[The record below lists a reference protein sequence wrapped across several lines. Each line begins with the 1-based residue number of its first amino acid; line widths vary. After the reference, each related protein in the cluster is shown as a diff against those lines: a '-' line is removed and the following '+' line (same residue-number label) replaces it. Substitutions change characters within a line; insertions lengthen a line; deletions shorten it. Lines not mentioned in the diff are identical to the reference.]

1 VPAGQRPDRA
11 CVALLG
17 SKARKAPRYLARSAR
32 RHRLAQWP
40 FPAILA
46 TSGHDAEVMMPMI
59 PAGGGQ
65 TVAGPLVGNA
75 EGVAGSRLVRAS
87 PPRWRDG
94 SGVTGAVS
102 WTGEA
107 APRTGASEPVTVPFL
122 GTSQGPLV
130 ASSTPRAATGGVI
143 PDTPGVTVGGTPAP
157 SCKPAPSPP
166 TPSLPTA
173 AATMKDA
180 TAADG
185 WSAGTPTQPVTFDEQ
200 RARLVVRGQ
209 GGHQPVDDH
218 GDLPVVATDYSPVAD
233 TPSLIVTAATEK
245 RATPDRTIVTS
256 TASRPHIASRGQIA
270 GSALTF
276 RAGRAA
282 DGRHS
287 GRFASSRSG

>member
-1 VPAGQRPDRA
+1 
-11 CVALLG
+11 
-17 SKARKAPRYLARSAR
+17 
-32 RHRLAQWP
+32 
-40 FPAILA
+40 
-46 TSGHDAEVMMPMI
+46 
-59 PAGGGQ
+59 
-65 TVAGPLVGNA
+65 
-75 EGVAGSRLVRAS
+75 
-87 PPRWRDG
+87 
-94 SGVTGAVS
+94 VTGAVS

-218 GDLPVVATDYSPVAD
+218 GDLPVVATDYSPVAN
-233 TPSLIVTAATEK
+233 TPSLTVTAATEK
-245 RATPDRTIVTS
+245 RATPDRAIVTS
-256 TASRPHIASRGQIA
+256 TASRPHTASRGQIA
-270 GSALTF
+270 GSALASRRRGAVWGRCSGQPDARR
-276 RAGRAA
+276 RARCPTPGHGEQGRSPALILYFKVEPMWL
-282 DGRHS
+282 RHREMDS
-287 GRFASSRSG
+287 ALDYCVMT